1 MCEML
6 DMTIYGLETET
17 THPKRLFDN
26 LSFLDFRKNEKKLG
40 GICYCFLAKNGRFPY
55 EALLSLPTICKR
67 DFVKKLCLEC
77 SCDQK
82 YNETPLKLIV
92 KNHV

>member
-26 LSFLDFRKNEKKLG
+26 LLFLDFRKNEKKLG
-40 GICYCFLAKNGRFPY
+40 GIYYCFLAKMSIFWLKINSYR
-55 EALLSLPTICKR
+55 R
-67 DFVKKLCLEC
+67 DANMNFFK
-77 SCDQK
+77 
-82 YNETPLKLIV
+82 
-92 KNHV
+92 